1 MLTGLLAVHN
11 ILLLGRFGGMD
22 RAASREVAFIPV
34 EMAHKNNSEV
44 LQFSMSRVLKN
55 EVAPRLPALLL

>member
-1 MLTGLLAVHN
+1 MLTGLLTVHH
-11 ILLLGRFGGMD
+11 ILLGHFGGIG

-34 EMAHKNNSEV
+34 EVAHENTCEV
-44 LQFSMSRVLKN
+44 FQFSTSCVPKN